1 MQQST
6 RYCGV
11 LPCWLCA
18 WSWPSLYVTR
28 SATLSQC
35 KSAVSRFSGI
45 NTRWWHPVTCS
56 SLPLKEDYRHCQR
69 RLSQQQTGVAGFCL
83 LPPLDICLDSV
94 GEGVWKKSWFLTSSS
109 AVAER
114 PRCRVHCDSYG
125 QKWKT
130 GTGRQYFTDIIGYYR
145 STFNHC
151 DVIGQSSYWVRWKS
165 KISAITPFKV
175 IQGHQGWY
183 QSKALMRLPIND

>member
-1 MQQST
+1 M
-6 RYCGV
+6 
-11 LPCWLCA
+11 
-18 WSWPSLYVTR
+18 VT
-28 SATLSQC
+28 SSDLLFFAT
-35 KSAVSRFSGI
+35 
-45 NTRWWHPVTCS
+45 
-56 SLPLKEDYRHCQR
+56 ER
-69 RLSQQQTGVAGFCL
+69 RLSALSTEAVTAADWSCWILSTTTAWYLSGFSWRGGL
-83 LPPLDICLDSV
+83 
-94 GEGVWKKSWFLTSSS
+94 KKSWFLTSSS